1 MEESANKE
9 QRKLTLTDKFARE
22 KERKDISDWK
32 TIYLY
37 REGTFLRAFNA
48 SAWLLATFVYNDEF
62 RKQVGGKQPLQVQ
75 HLMSK
80 TNGDYIFAGFPVA
93 SIDKYVT
100 MCDKRDENSDVVVL
114 TMYDIIAP
122 LFQTAEEYEEAYA
135 KYLASLPPAKEKK
148 DKPKQQQKKQPRQLQ
163 QRTKP
168 MTLPTHRKCR
178 PTLPRSSTTIRRSK
192 ATTATGGSGTPI
204 PTNTRTLASLREAEQ
219 CTLRSSI
226 VAMHSICKTTAATS
240 KSA

>member
-1 MEESANKE
+1 MEESAEKE

-32 TIYLY
+32 NIYLY

-48 SAWLLATFVYNDEF
+48 SAWLLATYVYNDEF

-114 TMYDIIAP
+114 TMCDIIAP

-148 DKPKQQQKKQPRQLQ
+148 DKPKQQQSFNSEDDGANI
-163 QRTKP
+163 
-168 MTLPTHRKCR
+168 MA
-178 PTLPRSSTTIRRSK
+178 S
-192 ATTATGGSGTPI
+192 GGLFEI
-204 PTNTRTLASLREAEQ
+204 LR
-219 CTLRSSI
+219 SI
-226 VAMHSICKTTAATS
+226 VAYPLEEKTPLETVDEFRRLKRLALRMF
-240 KSA
+240 

>member
-1 MEESANKE
+1 MEESADKE

-48 SAWLLATFVYNDEF
+48 SAWLLATFVYNDDF
-62 RKQVGGKQPLQVQ
+62 RKQLGGKQPLQVQ

-148 DKPKQQQKKQPRQLQ
+148 DKPKQQQSFNSEDDGANV
-163 QRTKP
+163 
-168 MTLPTHRKCR
+168 MA
-178 PTLPRSSTTIRRSK
+178 S
-192 ATTATGGSGTPI
+192 GGLFEI
-204 PTNTRTLASLREAEQ
+204 LR
-219 CTLRSSI
+219 SI
-226 VAMHSICKTTAATS
+226 VAYPLEEKTPLETVEEFRRLKRLALRMF
-240 KSA
+240 

>member
-32 TIYLY
+32 TMYLY

-93 SIDKYVT
+93 SMDKYVT

-114 TMYDIIAP
+114 TMCDIIAP
-122 LFQTAEEYEEAYA
+122 LFQTVEEYEEAYA
-135 KYLASLPPAKEKK
+135 KYLASLPPAKDKK
-148 DKPKQQQKKQPRQLQ
+148 DKPKQQQSFN
-163 QRTKP
+163 TEDDGANV
-168 MTLPTHRKCR
+168 M
-178 PTLPRSSTTIRRSK
+178 SS
-192 ATTATGGSGTPI
+192 GGLFEI
-204 PTNTRTLASLREAEQ
+204 LR
-219 CTLRSSI
+219 SI
-226 VAMHSICKTTAATS
+226 VAYPLEEKTPLETVDEFRRLKRLALRMF
-240 KSA
+240 

>member
-1 MEESANKE
+1 MEESADKE

-93 SIDKYVT
+93 SMDKYVT

-122 LFQTAEEYEEAYA
+122 LLQTAEEYEEAYA
-135 KYLASLPPAKEKK
+135 KYLASLPPAKDKK
-148 DKPKQQQKKQPRQLQ
+148 DKPKQQQSFNSEDDGANV
-163 QRTKP
+163 
-168 MTLPTHRKCR
+168 MA
-178 PTLPRSSTTIRRSK
+178 S
-192 ATTATGGSGTPI
+192 GGLFDI
-204 PTNTRTLASLREAEQ
+204 LR
-219 CTLRSSI
+219 SI
-226 VAMHSICKTTAATS
+226 VAYPLEEKTPLETVDEFRRLKRLALRMF
-240 KSA
+240 

>member
-1 MEESANKE
+1 MEEPANKE

-62 RKQVGGKQPLQVQ
+62 RKQIGGKQPLQVQ

-114 TMYDIIAP
+114 TMCDIIAP
-122 LFQTAEEYEEAYA
+122 LFQTVEEYEEAYA

-148 DKPKQQQKKQPRQLQ
+148 DKPKQQQSFNSEDDGAN
-163 QRTKP
+163 
-168 MTLPTHRKCR
+168 MMA
-178 PTLPRSSTTIRRSK
+178 S
-192 ATTATGGSGTPI
+192 GGLFEI
-204 PTNTRTLASLREAEQ
+204 LR
-219 CTLRSSI
+219 SI
-226 VAMHSICKTTAATS
+226 VAYPLEEKTPLETVDEFRRLKRLALRMF
-240 KSA
+240 

>member
-1 MEESANKE
+1 MEESAEKE

-32 TIYLY
+32 KIYLY

-93 SIDKYVT
+93 SMDKYVT

-114 TMYDIIAP
+114 TMCDIIAP
-122 LFQTAEEYEEAYA
+122 LLQTVEEYEEAYA

-148 DKPKQQQKKQPRQLQ
+148 DKPKQQQSFNSEDDGANV
-163 QRTKP
+163 
-168 MTLPTHRKCR
+168 MA
-178 PTLPRSSTTIRRSK
+178 S
-192 ATTATGGSGTPI
+192 GGLFDI
-204 PTNTRTLASLREAEQ
+204 LR
-219 CTLRSSI
+219 SI
-226 VAMHSICKTTAATS
+226 VAYPLEEKTPLETVDEFRRLKRLALRMF
-240 KSA
+240 

>member
-48 SAWLLATFVYNDEF
+48 SAWLLATYVYNDEF

-93 SIDKYVT
+93 SMDKYVT
-100 MCDKRDENSDVVVL
+100 MCDKRDENSDVVIL
-114 TMYDIIAP
+114 TMCDIIAP

-135 KYLASLPPAKEKK
+135 KYLASLPPAKDKK
-148 DKPKQQQKKQPRQLQ
+148 DKPKQQQSFNSEDDGANI
-163 QRTKP
+163 
-168 MTLPTHRKCR
+168 MA
-178 PTLPRSSTTIRRSK
+178 S
-192 ATTATGGSGTPI
+192 GGLFEI
-204 PTNTRTLASLREAEQ
+204 LR
-219 CTLRSSI
+219 SI
-226 VAMHSICKTTAATS
+226 VAYPLEEKTPLETVDEFRRLKRLALRMF
-240 KSA
+240 

>member
-1 MEESANKE
+1 MEESAEKE

-48 SAWLLATFVYNDEF
+48 SAWLLATYVYNDEF

-114 TMYDIIAP
+114 TMCDIIAP

-148 DKPKQQQKKQPRQLQ
+148 DKPKQQQSFNSEDDGANV
-163 QRTKP
+163 
-168 MTLPTHRKCR
+168 MA
-178 PTLPRSSTTIRRSK
+178 S
-192 ATTATGGSGTPI
+192 GGLFEI
-204 PTNTRTLASLREAEQ
+204 LR
-219 CTLRSSI
+219 SI
-226 VAMHSICKTTAATS
+226 VAYPLEEKTPLETVDEFRRLKRLALRMF
-240 KSA
+240 

>member
-1 MEESANKE
+1 MEESADKE

-32 TIYLY
+32 KIYLY

-48 SAWLLATFVYNDEF
+48 SAWLLATYVYNDEF

-114 TMYDIIAP
+114 TMCDIIMP

-148 DKPKQQQKKQPRQLQ
+148 DKPKQQLPFISEVNREHV
-163 QRTKP
+163 
-168 MTLPTHRKCR
+168 MT
-178 PTLPRSSTTIRRSK
+178 
-192 ATTATGGSGTPI
+192 
-204 PTNTRTLASLREAEQ
+204 REGVFEI
-219 CTLRSSI
+219 LRSV
-226 VAMHSICKTTAATS
+226 VAYPLEEKTPLETVEEFRRLKRLALRMF
-240 KSA
+240 

>member
-1 MEESANKE
+1 MEESADKE

-48 SAWLLATFVYNDEF
+48 SAWLLATFVYNDDF
-62 RKQVGGKQPLQVQ
+62 RKQLGGKQPLQVQ

-122 LFQTAEEYEEAYA
+122 LLQTAEEYEEAYA

-148 DKPKQQQKKQPRQLQ
+148 DKPKQQQSFNSEDDGANV
-163 QRTKP
+163 
-168 MTLPTHRKCR
+168 MA
-178 PTLPRSSTTIRRSK
+178 S
-192 ATTATGGSGTPI
+192 GGLFEI
-204 PTNTRTLASLREAEQ
+204 LR
-219 CTLRSSI
+219 SI
-226 VAMHSICKTTAATS
+226 VAYPLEEKTPLETVDEFRRLKRLALRMF
-240 KSA
+240 

>member
-1 MEESANKE
+1 MEESAEKE

-100 MCDKRDENSDVVVL
+100 MCDKRDENCDVVVL
-114 TMYDIIAP
+114 TMCDIISP
-122 LFQTAEEYEEAYA
+122 LFQTVEEYEEAYA

-148 DKPKQQQKKQPRQLQ
+148 DKPKQQQSFNSEDDGANV
-163 QRTKP
+163 
-168 MTLPTHRKCR
+168 MA
-178 PTLPRSSTTIRRSK
+178 S
-192 ATTATGGSGTPI
+192 GGLFEI
-204 PTNTRTLASLREAEQ
+204 LR
-219 CTLRSSI
+219 SI
-226 VAMHSICKTTAATS
+226 VAYPLEEKTPLETVDEFRRLKRLALRML
-240 KSA
+240 

>member
-1 MEESANKE
+1 MEESADKE

-93 SIDKYVT
+93 SMDKYVT

-148 DKPKQQQKKQPRQLQ
+148 DKPKQQQSFNSEDDGANV
-163 QRTKP
+163 
-168 MTLPTHRKCR
+168 MA
-178 PTLPRSSTTIRRSK
+178 S
-192 ATTATGGSGTPI
+192 GGLFEI
-204 PTNTRTLASLREAEQ
+204 LR
-219 CTLRSSI
+219 SI
-226 VAMHSICKTTAATS
+226 VAYPLEEKTPLETVDEFRRLKRLALRMF
-240 KSA
+240 

>member
-1 MEESANKE
+1 MEESAEKE

-32 TIYLY
+32 KIYLY

-93 SIDKYVT
+93 SMDKYVT

-122 LFQTAEEYEEAYA
+122 LFQTADEYEEAYA

-148 DKPKQQQKKQPRQLQ
+148 DKPKQQQSFNSEDDGANV
-163 QRTKP
+163 
-168 MTLPTHRKCR
+168 MA
-178 PTLPRSSTTIRRSK
+178 S
-192 ATTATGGSGTPI
+192 GGLFEI
-204 PTNTRTLASLREAEQ
+204 LR
-219 CTLRSSI
+219 SI
-226 VAMHSICKTTAATS
+226 VAYPLEEKTPLETVDEFRRLKRLALRML
-240 KSA
+240 

>member
-1 MEESANKE
+1 MEESADKE
-9 QRKLTLTDKFARE
+9 QRKLTLTDKFSRE

-32 TIYLY
+32 KIYLY

-48 SAWLLATFVYNDEF
+48 SAWLLATYVYNDEF

-114 TMYDIIAP
+114 TMCDIIAP
-122 LFQTAEEYEEAYA
+122 LFQTVEEYEEAYA

-148 DKPKQQQKKQPRQLQ
+148 DKPKQQQSFNSEDDGANV
-163 QRTKP
+163 
-168 MTLPTHRKCR
+168 MA
-178 PTLPRSSTTIRRSK
+178 S
-192 ATTATGGSGTPI
+192 GGLFEI
-204 PTNTRTLASLREAEQ
+204 LR
-219 CTLRSSI
+219 SI
-226 VAMHSICKTTAATS
+226 VAYPLEEKTPLETVDEFRRLKRLALRMF
-240 KSA
+240 

>member
-1 MEESANKE
+1 MEESADKE

-48 SAWLLATFVYNDEF
+48 SAWLLATYVYNDEF

-114 TMYDIIAP
+114 TMCDIIAP
-122 LFQTAEEYEEAYA
+122 LFQTGEEYEEAYA

-148 DKPKQQQKKQPRQLQ
+148 DKPKQQQSFNSEDDGANV
-163 QRTKP
+163 
-168 MTLPTHRKCR
+168 MA
-178 PTLPRSSTTIRRSK
+178 S
-192 ATTATGGSGTPI
+192 GGLFEI
-204 PTNTRTLASLREAEQ
+204 LR
-219 CTLRSSI
+219 SI
-226 VAMHSICKTTAATS
+226 VAYPLEEKTPLETVDEFRRLKRLALRML
-240 KSA
+240 

>member
-1 MEESANKE
+1 MEESAEKE
-9 QRKLTLTDKFARE
+9 QRKLTQTDKFARE

-100 MCDKRDENSDVVVL
+100 MCDKRDENCDVVVL
-114 TMYDIIAP
+114 TMCDIISP
-122 LFQTAEEYEEAYA
+122 LFQTVEEYEEAYA

-148 DKPKQQQKKQPRQLQ
+148 DKPKQQQSFNSEDDGANV
-163 QRTKP
+163 
-168 MTLPTHRKCR
+168 MA
-178 PTLPRSSTTIRRSK
+178 S
-192 ATTATGGSGTPI
+192 GGLFEI
-204 PTNTRTLASLREAEQ
+204 LR
-219 CTLRSSI
+219 SI
-226 VAMHSICKTTAATS
+226 VAYPLEEKTPLETVDEFRRLKRLALRMF
-240 KSA
+240 

>member
-1 MEESANKE
+1 MEESADKE

-32 TIYLY
+32 KIYLY

-48 SAWLLATFVYNDEF
+48 SAWLLATYVYNDEF

-114 TMYDIIAP
+114 TMCDIIAP

-148 DKPKQQQKKQPRQLQ
+148 DKPKQQQSFNSEDDGANI
-163 QRTKP
+163 
-168 MTLPTHRKCR
+168 MA
-178 PTLPRSSTTIRRSK
+178 S
-192 ATTATGGSGTPI
+192 GGLFEI
-204 PTNTRTLASLREAEQ
+204 LR
-219 CTLRSSI
+219 SI
-226 VAMHSICKTTAATS
+226 VAYPLEEKTPLETVDEFRRLKRLALRMF
-240 KSA
+240 

>member
-1 MEESANKE
+1 MEESADKE

-32 TIYLY
+32 KIYLY

-48 SAWLLATFVYNDEF
+48 SAWLLATFVYNDDF
-62 RKQVGGKQPLQVQ
+62 RKQLGGKQPLQVQ

-114 TMYDIIAP
+114 TMCDIIAP
-122 LFQTAEEYEEAYA
+122 LFQTVEEYEEAYA
-135 KYLASLPPAKEKK
+135 KYLASLPPAKDKK
-148 DKPKQQQKKQPRQLQ
+148 DKPKQQQSFNSEDDGANV
-163 QRTKP
+163 
-168 MTLPTHRKCR
+168 MA
-178 PTLPRSSTTIRRSK
+178 S
-192 ATTATGGSGTPI
+192 GGLFEI
-204 PTNTRTLASLREAEQ
+204 LR
-219 CTLRSSI
+219 SI
-226 VAMHSICKTTAATS
+226 VAYPLEEKTPLETVDEFRRLKRLALRMF
-240 KSA
+240 

>member
-1 MEESANKE
+1 MEEPANME

-32 TIYLY
+32 KIYLY

-48 SAWLLATFVYNDEF
+48 SAWLLATYVYNDEF
-62 RKQVGGKQPLQVQ
+62 RKQIGGKQPLQVQ

-93 SIDKYVT
+93 SMDKYVT

-122 LFQTAEEYEEAYA
+122 LLQTAEEYEEAYA

-148 DKPKQQQKKQPRQLQ
+148 DKPKQQQSFNSEDDGANV
-163 QRTKP
+163 
-168 MTLPTHRKCR
+168 MA
-178 PTLPRSSTTIRRSK
+178 S
-192 ATTATGGSGTPI
+192 GGLFEI
-204 PTNTRTLASLREAEQ
+204 LR
-219 CTLRSSI
+219 SI
-226 VAMHSICKTTAATS
+226 VAYPLEEKTPLETVDEFRRLKRLALRMF
-240 KSA
+240 

>member
-93 SIDKYVT
+93 SMDKYVT

-122 LFQTAEEYEEAYA
+122 LLQTAEEYEEAYA

-148 DKPKQQQKKQPRQLQ
+148 DKPKQQQSFNSEDDGANV
-163 QRTKP
+163 
-168 MTLPTHRKCR
+168 MA
-178 PTLPRSSTTIRRSK
+178 S
-192 ATTATGGSGTPI
+192 GGLFDI
-204 PTNTRTLASLREAEQ
+204 LR
-219 CTLRSSI
+219 SI
-226 VAMHSICKTTAATS
+226 VAYPLEEKIPLETVDEFRRLKRLALRMF
-240 KSA
+240 

>member
-1 MEESANKE
+1 MEESADKE

-32 TIYLY
+32 KIYLY

-93 SIDKYVT
+93 SMDKYVT

-122 LFQTAEEYEEAYA
+122 LFQTVEEYEEAYA
-135 KYLASLPPAKEKK
+135 KYLASLPPAKDKK
-148 DKPKQQQKKQPRQLQ
+148 DKPKQQLPFISEDNREHV
-163 QRTKP
+163 
-168 MTLPTHRKCR
+168 MT
-178 PTLPRSSTTIRRSK
+178 
-192 ATTATGGSGTPI
+192 
-204 PTNTRTLASLREAEQ
+204 REGVFEI
-219 CTLRSSI
+219 LRSV
-226 VAMHSICKTTAATS
+226 VAYPFEEKTPLETVEEFRRLKRLALRML
-240 KSA
+240 

>member
-1 MEESANKE
+1 MEESADKE

-93 SIDKYVT
+93 SMDKYVT

-114 TMYDIIAP
+114 TMCDIIAP
-122 LFQTAEEYEEAYA
+122 LFQTVEEYEEAYA

-148 DKPKQQQKKQPRQLQ
+148 DKPKQQQSFNSEDDGANV
-163 QRTKP
+163 
-168 MTLPTHRKCR
+168 MA
-178 PTLPRSSTTIRRSK
+178 S
-192 ATTATGGSGTPI
+192 GGLFEI
-204 PTNTRTLASLREAEQ
+204 LR
-219 CTLRSSI
+219 SI
-226 VAMHSICKTTAATS
+226 VAYPLEEKTPLETVDEFRRLKRLALRMF
-240 KSA
+240 

>member
-1 MEESANKE
+1 MEESAEKE

-32 TIYLY
+32 KIYLY

-93 SIDKYVT
+93 SIDKYIT

-114 TMYDIIAP
+114 TMCDIIAP

-135 KYLASLPPAKEKK
+135 KYLASLPPAKDKK
-148 DKPKQQQKKQPRQLQ
+148 DKPKQQQSFNSEDDGANI
-163 QRTKP
+163 
-168 MTLPTHRKCR
+168 MA
-178 PTLPRSSTTIRRSK
+178 S
-192 ATTATGGSGTPI
+192 GGLFEI
-204 PTNTRTLASLREAEQ
+204 LR
-219 CTLRSSI
+219 SI
-226 VAMHSICKTTAATS
+226 VAYPLEEKTPLETVDEFRRLKRLALRML
-240 KSA
+240 

>member
-32 TIYLY
+32 TMYLY

-62 RKQVGGKQPLQVQ
+62 RKQIGGKQPLQVQ

-114 TMYDIIAP
+114 TMCDIIAP

-148 DKPKQQQKKQPRQLQ
+148 DKPKQQQSFNSEDDGANI
-163 QRTKP
+163 
-168 MTLPTHRKCR
+168 MA
-178 PTLPRSSTTIRRSK
+178 S
-192 ATTATGGSGTPI
+192 GGLFEI
-204 PTNTRTLASLREAEQ
+204 LR
-219 CTLRSSI
+219 SI
-226 VAMHSICKTTAATS
+226 VAYPLEEKTPLETVDEFRRLKRLALRMF
-240 KSA
+240 

>member
-100 MCDKRDENSDVVVL
+100 MCDKRDENNDVVIL
-114 TMYDIIAP
+114 TMHDILAP
-122 LFQTAEEYEEAYA
+122 LFQTVEEYEEAYA
-135 KYLASLPPAKEKK
+135 KYIASLPPAKDKK
-148 DKPKQQQKKQPRQLQ
+148 DKPKQQQSFNSEDDGANI
-163 QRTKP
+163 
-168 MTLPTHRKCR
+168 MA
-178 PTLPRSSTTIRRSK
+178 S
-192 ATTATGGSGTPI
+192 GGLFEI
-204 PTNTRTLASLREAEQ
+204 
-219 CTLRSSI
+219 LRSI
-226 VAMHSICKTTAATS
+226 AAYPLEEKTPLETVDEFRRLKRLALRML
-240 KSA
+240 

>member
-1 MEESANKE
+1 MEESADKE

-22 KERKDISDWK
+22 KERKNISDWK

-114 TMYDIIAP
+114 TMCDIIAP
-122 LFQTAEEYEEAYA
+122 LFQTVEEYEEAYA

-148 DKPKQQQKKQPRQLQ
+148 DKPKQQQSFNSEDDGANI
-163 QRTKP
+163 
-168 MTLPTHRKCR
+168 MA
-178 PTLPRSSTTIRRSK
+178 S
-192 ATTATGGSGTPI
+192 GGLFDI
-204 PTNTRTLASLREAEQ
+204 LR
-219 CTLRSSI
+219 SI
-226 VAMHSICKTTAATS
+226 VAYPLEEKTPLETVDEFRRLKRLALRMF
-240 KSA
+240 

>member
-1 MEESANKE
+1 MEEPAEKE
-9 QRKLTLTDKFARE
+9 QRKLTLTDKFASE

-32 TIYLY
+32 KIYLY

-48 SAWLLATFVYNDEF
+48 SAWLLSTFVYNDEF

-93 SIDKYVT
+93 SMDKYVT
-100 MCDKRDENSDVVVL
+100 MCDKSDENSDVVVL

-122 LFQTAEEYEEAYA
+122 MFQTAEEYEEAYA

-148 DKPKQQQKKQPRQLQ
+148 DKPKQQQSFNSEDDGANV
-163 QRTKP
+163 
-168 MTLPTHRKCR
+168 MA
-178 PTLPRSSTTIRRSK
+178 S
-192 ATTATGGSGTPI
+192 GGLFDI
-204 PTNTRTLASLREAEQ
+204 LR
-219 CTLRSSI
+219 SI
-226 VAMHSICKTTAATS
+226 VAYPLEEKTPLETVDEFRRLKRLALRML
-240 KSA
+240 

>member
-1 MEESANKE
+1 MEESADKE

-114 TMYDIIAP
+114 TMCDIIAP
-122 LFQTAEEYEEAYA
+122 LLQTVEEYEEAYA

-148 DKPKQQQKKQPRQLQ
+148 DKPKQQQSFNSEDDGANV
-163 QRTKP
+163 
-168 MTLPTHRKCR
+168 MA
-178 PTLPRSSTTIRRSK
+178 S
-192 ATTATGGSGTPI
+192 GGLFEI
-204 PTNTRTLASLREAEQ
+204 LR
-219 CTLRSSI
+219 SI
-226 VAMHSICKTTAATS
+226 VAYPLEEKTPLETVDEFRRLKRLALCMF
-240 KSA
+240 

>member
-1 MEESANKE
+1 MEESADKE

-32 TIYLY
+32 KIYLY

-48 SAWLLATFVYNDEF
+48 SAWLLATFVYNDDF
-62 RKQVGGKQPLQVQ
+62 RKQLGGKQPLQVQ

-114 TMYDIIAP
+114 TMCDIIAP

-148 DKPKQQQKKQPRQLQ
+148 DKPKQQLPFISEVNREHV
-163 QRTKP
+163 
-168 MTLPTHRKCR
+168 MT
-178 PTLPRSSTTIRRSK
+178 
-192 ATTATGGSGTPI
+192 
-204 PTNTRTLASLREAEQ
+204 REGVFEI
-219 CTLRSSI
+219 LRSV
-226 VAMHSICKTTAATS
+226 VAYPLEEKTPLETVEEFRRLKRLALRMF
-240 KSA
+240 

>member
-32 TIYLY
+32 KIYLY

-93 SIDKYVT
+93 SMDKYVT

-122 LFQTAEEYEEAYA
+122 LFQTADEYEEAYA

-148 DKPKQQQKKQPRQLQ
+148 DKPKQQQSFNSEDDGANI
-163 QRTKP
+163 
-168 MTLPTHRKCR
+168 MA
-178 PTLPRSSTTIRRSK
+178 S
-192 ATTATGGSGTPI
+192 GGLFEI
-204 PTNTRTLASLREAEQ
+204 LR
-219 CTLRSSI
+219 SI
-226 VAMHSICKTTAATS
+226 VAYPLEEKTPLETVDEFRRLKRLALRMF
-240 KSA
+240 

>member
-1 MEESANKE
+1 MEESADKE
-9 QRKLTLTDKFARE
+9 QRKLTLPDKFERE

-32 TIYLY
+32 KIYLY

-48 SAWLLATFVYNDEF
+48 SAWLLATFVYNDDF
-62 RKQVGGKQPLQVQ
+62 RKQLGGKQPLQVQ

-114 TMYDIIAP
+114 TMCDIIAP

-148 DKPKQQQKKQPRQLQ
+148 DKPKQQQSFNSEDDGANV
-163 QRTKP
+163 
-168 MTLPTHRKCR
+168 MA
-178 PTLPRSSTTIRRSK
+178 S
-192 ATTATGGSGTPI
+192 GGLFEI
-204 PTNTRTLASLREAEQ
+204 LR
-219 CTLRSSI
+219 SI
-226 VAMHSICKTTAATS
+226 VAYPLEEKTPLETVDEFRRLKRLALRMF
-240 KSA
+240 

>member
-1 MEESANKE
+1 MEESAEKE

-93 SIDKYVT
+93 SMDKYVT

-114 TMYDIIAP
+114 TMHDIIAP
-122 LFQTAEEYEEAYA
+122 MFQTVEQYEEAYA
-135 KYLASLPPAKEKK
+135 KYLASLPPAKDKK
-148 DKPKQQQKKQPRQLQ
+148 DKPKQQQSFNSEDDGANV
-163 QRTKP
+163 
-168 MTLPTHRKCR
+168 MA
-178 PTLPRSSTTIRRSK
+178 S
-192 ATTATGGSGTPI
+192 GGLFEI
-204 PTNTRTLASLREAEQ
+204 LR
-219 CTLRSSI
+219 SI
-226 VAMHSICKTTAATS
+226 VAYPLEEKTPLETVDEFRRLKRLALRMF
-240 KSA
+240 

>member
-1 MEESANKE
+1 MEESAEKE

-48 SAWLLATFVYNDEF
+48 SAWLLATFVYNDDF
-62 RKQVGGKQPLQVQ
+62 RKQLGGKQPLQVQ

-114 TMYDIIAP
+114 TMCDIIAP
-122 LFQTAEEYEEAYA
+122 LFQTVEEYEEAYA
-135 KYLASLPPAKEKK
+135 KYLASLPPAKDKK
-148 DKPKQQQKKQPRQLQ
+148 DKPKQQQSFNSEDDGANV
-163 QRTKP
+163 
-168 MTLPTHRKCR
+168 MA
-178 PTLPRSSTTIRRSK
+178 S
-192 ATTATGGSGTPI
+192 GGLFEI
-204 PTNTRTLASLREAEQ
+204 LR
-219 CTLRSSI
+219 SI
-226 VAMHSICKTTAATS
+226 VAYPLEEKTPLETVDEFRRLKRLALRMF
-240 KSA
+240 

>member
-1 MEESANKE
+1 MEESADKE
-9 QRKLTLTDKFARE
+9 QRKLTLTDKFERE

-32 TIYLY
+32 KIYLY

-48 SAWLLATFVYNDEF
+48 SAWLLATFVYNDDF
-62 RKQVGGKQPLQVQ
+62 RKQLGGKQPLQVQ

-122 LFQTAEEYEEAYA
+122 LLQTAEEYEEAYA

-148 DKPKQQQKKQPRQLQ
+148 DKPKQQQSFNSEDDGANV
-163 QRTKP
+163 
-168 MTLPTHRKCR
+168 MA
-178 PTLPRSSTTIRRSK
+178 S
-192 ATTATGGSGTPI
+192 GGLFEI
-204 PTNTRTLASLREAEQ
+204 LR
-219 CTLRSSI
+219 SI
-226 VAMHSICKTTAATS
+226 VAYPLEEKTPLETVDEFRRLKRLALRMF
-240 KSA
+240 

>member
-1 MEESANKE
+1 MEESAEKE

-32 TIYLY
+32 KIYLY

-93 SIDKYVT
+93 SMDKYVT

-122 LFQTAEEYEEAYA
+122 LFQTVEEYEEAYA

-148 DKPKQQQKKQPRQLQ
+148 DKPKQQQSFNSEDDGANV
-163 QRTKP
+163 
-168 MTLPTHRKCR
+168 MA
-178 PTLPRSSTTIRRSK
+178 S
-192 ATTATGGSGTPI
+192 GGLFEI
-204 PTNTRTLASLREAEQ
+204 LR
-219 CTLRSSI
+219 SI
-226 VAMHSICKTTAATS
+226 VAYPLEEKTPLETVDEFRRLKRLALRMF
-240 KSA
+240 

>member
-1 MEESANKE
+1 MEESADKE

-32 TIYLY
+32 KIYLY

-114 TMYDIIAP
+114 TMCDIIAP
-122 LFQTAEEYEEAYA
+122 LFQTVEEYEEAYA

-148 DKPKQQQKKQPRQLQ
+148 DKPKQQQSFNSEDDGANI
-163 QRTKP
+163 
-168 MTLPTHRKCR
+168 MA
-178 PTLPRSSTTIRRSK
+178 S
-192 ATTATGGSGTPI
+192 GGLFEI
-204 PTNTRTLASLREAEQ
+204 LR
-219 CTLRSSI
+219 SI
-226 VAMHSICKTTAATS
+226 VAYPLEEKTPLETVDEFRRLKRLALRMF
-240 KSA
+240 

>member
-1 MEESANKE
+1 MEEPANKE

-48 SAWLLATFVYNDEF
+48 SAWLLATYVYNDEF

-93 SIDKYVT
+93 SMDKYVT

-122 LFQTAEEYEEAYA
+122 LLQTAEEYEEAYA

-148 DKPKQQQKKQPRQLQ
+148 DKPKQQQSFNSEDDGANV
-163 QRTKP
+163 
-168 MTLPTHRKCR
+168 MA
-178 PTLPRSSTTIRRSK
+178 S
-192 ATTATGGSGTPI
+192 GGLFDI
-204 PTNTRTLASLREAEQ
+204 LR
-219 CTLRSSI
+219 SI
-226 VAMHSICKTTAATS
+226 VAYPLEEKTPLETVDEFRRLKRLALRMF
-240 KSA
+240 

>member
-135 KYLASLPPAKEKK
+135 KYVASLPPAKDKK
-148 DKPKQQQKKQPRQLQ
+148 DKPKQQQSFN
-163 QRTKP
+163 TEDDGANI
-168 MTLPTHRKCR
+168 MA
-178 PTLPRSSTTIRRSK
+178 S
-192 ATTATGGSGTPI
+192 GGLFEI
-204 PTNTRTLASLREAEQ
+204 LR
-219 CTLRSSI
+219 SI
-226 VAMHSICKTTAATS
+226 VAYPLEEKTPLETVDEFRRLKRLALRMF
-240 KSA
+240 

>member
-1 MEESANKE
+1 MEESAEKE

-62 RKQVGGKQPLQVQ
+62 RKQVGGKQPLQIQ

-122 LFQTAEEYEEAYA
+122 LFQTVEEYEEAYA

-148 DKPKQQQKKQPRQLQ
+148 DKPKQQQSFNSEDDGANV
-163 QRTKP
+163 
-168 MTLPTHRKCR
+168 MA
-178 PTLPRSSTTIRRSK
+178 S
-192 ATTATGGSGTPI
+192 GGLFEI
-204 PTNTRTLASLREAEQ
+204 LR
-219 CTLRSSI
+219 SI
-226 VAMHSICKTTAATS
+226 VAYPLEEKTPLETVDEFRRLKRLALRMF
-240 KSA
+240 

>member
-1 MEESANKE
+1 MEEPANKE

-100 MCDKRDENSDVVVL
+100 MCDKRDENSDVVIL
-114 TMYDIIAP
+114 TMHDILAP
-122 LFQTAEEYEEAYA
+122 LFQTVEEYEEAYA
-135 KYLASLPPAKEKK
+135 KYIASLPPAKEKK
-148 DKPKQQQKKQPRQLQ
+148 DKPKQQQSFNSEDDGANV
-163 QRTKP
+163 
-168 MTLPTHRKCR
+168 MA
-178 PTLPRSSTTIRRSK
+178 S
-192 ATTATGGSGTPI
+192 GGLFEI
-204 PTNTRTLASLREAEQ
+204 LR
-219 CTLRSSI
+219 SI
-226 VAMHSICKTTAATS
+226 VAYPLEEKTPLETVDEFRRLKRLALRMF
-240 KSA
+240 